1 MDLQSFYYFS
11 NSIFSIVATIFIVI
25 VSVIAIATSIRVN
38 RFAKRVEEISA
49 RGVEVSEEVKNFVS
63 ETLERINRWQ
73 QSMLTYESAKKLVME
88 IIETVQKVKERKG
101 STKTKKTNEEV

>member
-1 MDLQSFYYFS
+1 MDLQSFYYFTS
-11 NSIFSIVATIFIVI
+11 SIFSIVATIFIVI
-25 VSVIAIATSIRVN
+25 ISVIAVATSIRVN
-38 RFAKRVEEISA
+38 RLAKRVEEISA

-88 IIETVQKVKERKG
+88 IIETVQKVKEKKAG
-101 STKTKKTNEEV
+101 PKAKKTNEEV